1 MSYLPRRTVSPLR
14 HRTAQ
19 KSAFQ
24 RRVVLQGVQG
34 GAGGILLLK
43 QAKQCAAAAREQ
55 DARSLMLQQQ
65 LPRRGKLP
73 ALLLGAELLKDVLQ
87 RAGNLRDASCLQGLY
102 HFLHLGVAVGLAVT
116 AGKGRAGADAKAGLD
131 DKDGA
136 VRHRRQR
143 GKLLPNPSGAQRAA
157 PQAEGDVRPAG
168 QRDFFKLLERQ
179 VCAGQQIESAQ
190 HGGPVGAAA
199 PQPRHHRDA
208 LDKLDGKVVPLK
220 RTAALPEEGAGTAD
234 GDVVLSA
241 GEIFAGEIFAGERD
255 SVIRLKTA
263 AHLNLAAARLQ
274 LKGNGVAQADRLHH
288 HVHLMVAVWQLPHNV
303 Q

>member
-1 MSYLPRRTVSPLR
+1 M
-14 HRTAQ
+14 
-19 KSAFQ
+19 
-24 RRVVLQGVQG
+24 
-34 GAGGILLLK
+34 
-43 QAKQCAAAAREQ
+43 
-55 DARSLMLQQQ
+55 
-65 LPRRGKLP
+65 
-73 ALLLGAELLKDVLQ
+73 
-87 RAGNLRDASCLQGLY
+87 
-102 HFLHLGVAVGLAVT
+102 AVGLAVT

-136 VRHRRQR
+136 VRHRRQQ

-168 QRDFFKLLERQ
+168 QRDFFKLLEWQ
-179 VCAGQQIESAQ
+179 VCAGQQVEPAQ

-199 PQPRHHRDA
+199 PKSRHHRNA

-234 GDVVLSA
+234 GDVVLST
-241 GEIFAGEIFAGERD
+241 GEIFAGERD

-263 AHLNLAAARLQ
+263 DHLNLAAARLQ

-303 Q
+303 QREVDLAGGVDLDAVHQIPPFKPGRGCGWPSPGTSRGSSSSGCSACSGCGPCPARCG

>member
-1 MSYLPRRTVSPLR
+1 M
-14 HRTAQ
+14 
-19 KSAFQ
+19 
-24 RRVVLQGVQG
+24 
-34 GAGGILLLK
+34 
-43 QAKQCAAAAREQ
+43 
-55 DARSLMLQQQ
+55 
-65 LPRRGKLP
+65 
-73 ALLLGAELLKDVLQ
+73 
-87 RAGNLRDASCLQGLY
+87 
-102 HFLHLGVAVGLAVT
+102 AVGLAVA

-168 QRDFFKLLERQ
+168 PRDFFKLLKRQ
-179 VCAGQQIESAQ
+179 VCAGQQVEPAQ

-199 PQPRHHRDA
+199 PQSRHHRDA
-208 LDKLDGKVVPLK
+208 LDKLDGEVVPLH
-220 RTAALPEEGAGTAD
+220 RTAALPEEGAGAAD
-234 GDVVLSA
+234 GDVVLSAGEIFA

-274 LKGNGVAQADRLHH
+274 LEGNGVAQADRLHH
-288 HVHLMVAVWQLPHNV
+288 HVHLVVAVWQLPHNV
-303 Q
+303 QREVDLAGGVDLDAVHQIPPFKPGRGCGWPSPGTSRGSSSSGCSACSGCGPCPARCG